1 MLPVYEMQ
9 RRLKKFGILLLTGL
23 ASACASTPT
32 SRPGAI
38 DDAVQLS
45 LCKGVRISNAP
56 QTDSAGRIINFDAI
70 ANINGVSLLRAPVE
84 ACVSSGFGPRRGG
97 ASSFHHGV
105 DLYTGG
111 PKPIFAGGAGT
122 VAAVE
127 SLRGYGKTV
136 LVDHGRGVKTRYA
149 HLSSYA
155 DGLSP
160 GRRVAKGDRLGL
172 TGRTGN
178 ATAVHLH
185 YEILIDGRRHN
196 PLTVGG

>member
-1 MLPVYEMQ
+1 MIGFAL
-9 RRLKKFGILLLTGL
+9 G
-23 ASACASTPT
+23 ACASTST
-32 SRPGAI
+32 SRP
-38 DDAVQLS
+38 DASAHLGHLS

-56 QTDSAGRIINFDAI
+56 QTDSAGRIINFDAV
-70 ANINGVSLLRAPVE
+70 ANIKGVSLLRAPVD

-111 PKPIFAGGAGT
+111 PKAVFAGGAGT
-122 VAAVE
+122 VTAVQ

-136 LVDHGRGVKTRYA
+136 LVDHGHGVKTRYA

-155 DGLSP
+155 DGLRP
-160 GRRVAKGDRLGL
+160 GMRVAKGDRLGR